1 MDNPSLIKKYLRF
14 TDTTFC
20 PGCGNGIILNC
31 FIRAVENLKLK
42 LDPKDILC
50 VSGIGCS
57 SWIPSPY
64 LKLDTFHTLHG
75 RAIAFATGAKVF
87 NKTLNVV
94 VFTGDGDGAGIGG
107 NHLIHAARRN
117 IDITV
122 LLVNNSIY
130 GMTGGQY
137 APTTPKG
144 ARTSTSIYGNPEYPF
159 DLCEL
164 VKSAGASFVARWATN
179 YPRKLINSIEE
190 ALLHNGFA
198 FIEILS
204 PCPTEFGRKN
214 NLISPVETFKYLKE
228 ITTLKKENGKIPL
241 GIFFKEKKTEFAQK
255 MESLIENSKKMLR
268 NNDI

>member
-1 MDNPSLIKKYLRF
+1 MDNPSLIKKYIRL
-14 TDTTFC
+14 TETTFC
-20 PGCGNGIILNC
+20 SGCGNGIILNC
-31 FIRAVENLKLK
+31 FIRAVENLKLEAK
-42 LDPKDILC
+42 SILC

-117 IDITV
+117 IAMTV

-137 APTTPKG
+137 APTTPVG
-144 ARTSTSIYGNPEYPF
+144 AYSSTSIYGNPEEPF
-159 DLCEL
+159 DLCKL
-164 VKSAGASFVARWATN
+164 VEAAGATYVARWTTN
-179 YPRKLINSIEE
+179 YPRKLIKSIEE
-190 ALLHNGFA
+190 ALSNNGFS
-198 FIEILS
+198 FIEILTQ
-204 PCPTEFGRKN
+204 CPTEFGRKN
-214 NLISPVETFKYLKE
+214 KLDSPVEYFKYLND
-228 ITTLKKENGKIPL
+228 ITTMKKEQGKIQL
-241 GIFFKEKKTEFAQK
+241 GIFVKEIKPEFTQK
-255 MESLIENSKKMLR
+255 LDLLIENSK
-268 NNDI
+268 